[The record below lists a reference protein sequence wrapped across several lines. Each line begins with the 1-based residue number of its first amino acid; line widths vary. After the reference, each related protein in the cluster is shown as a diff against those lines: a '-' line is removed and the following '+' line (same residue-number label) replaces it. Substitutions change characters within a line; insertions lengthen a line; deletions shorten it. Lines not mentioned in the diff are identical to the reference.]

1 MEKKGYII
9 GYVWWKRFAF
19 CLVLVSALPHLI
31 CAQIVQINVG
41 QTQTSTP
48 FRTSELHEG
57 GNHLLFTPKR
67 GFAADLGVEY
77 AIKAKSSFYSSF
89 AYYQSGA
96 KLEEYD
102 VIREDPFFLLDLE
115 DNEYTYNSWSLNT
128 NYNMEVWRAGN
139 VKLLAVAGLHIDR
152 ILYESD
158 IEVDFNHNRSSGDP
172 LEFFTKYGALRKL
185 NVGYNLGGR
194 AVYTRNRW
202 SYSLNYTYA
211 PRLLKM
217 GKYEAD
223 INEVGAQRL
232 NGFTVREKVSF
243 MTLGVGF
250 NLKRE

>member
-1 MEKKGYII
+1 MMF
-9 GYVWWKRFAF
+9 VLL
-19 CLVLVSALPHLI
+19 LVLSEIVSA
-31 CAQIVQINVG
+31 QTVQLNLG

-158 IEVDFNHNRSSGDP
+158 IEVDFNHNRPSGDP

>member
-1 MEKKGYII
+1 MKINNNI
-9 GYVWWKRFAF
+9 FFIVWLMMFVLL
-19 CLVLVSALPHLI
+19 LVLSEIVSA
-31 CAQIVQINVG
+31 QTVQLNLG

-158 IEVDFNHNRSSGDP
+158 IEVDFNHNRPSGDP